1 MTSCNAA
8 ELLYRLVPVR
18 PWRALLI
25 RVHFER
31 CPRCQKELA
40 GAAEVRS
47 LLAQEADC
55 QLTQPLWEDI
65 SRSLAAGDQVTA
77 EKPRPLPASR
87 PWAWAAA
94 GIVLAVLAGYWALRD
109 FRPMKVAPG
118 AGTPAR
124 FELEYVRVGGRP
136 AEAYVYQPQG
146 SDMIIVW
153 AGKAN

>member
-1 MTSCNAA
+1 MTSCSAA
-8 ELLYRLVPVR
+8 ELLYRLVPVK

-25 RVHFER
+25 RVHFED

-47 LLAQEADC
+47 LLVHEADC

-65 SRSLAAGDQVTA
+65 SRSLASGDSLAA
-77 EKPRPLPASR
+77 EKPRPMPVSR

-94 GIVLAVLAGYWALRD
+94 GIVLAVLAGYWILRD
-109 FRPMKVAPG
+109 FRPAGVGPG
-118 AGTPAR
+118 AAVPAR
-124 FELEYVRVGGRP
+124 FELEYVRVGGQP
-136 AEAYVYQPQG
+136 AEAYVYQPRG
-146 SDMIIVW
+146 SDMTIVW